1 MNYDKSRIV
10 SYRGTQYVSH
20 ISIMDLDPKSTK
32 HFAKYLKQTE
42 SSLIAFKNAMNSVE

>member
-1 MNYDKSRIV
+1 MKFDKNRIV
-10 SYRGTQYVSH
+10 SYHGTQFISH

-42 SSLIAFKNAMNSVE
+42 SSLIAFNNAINSVE